1 MHILQVIVQKE
12 HLAKEKAIT
21 IWWLPFFLYVII
33 TLNNMGDGDM
43 AESSYV
49 TENEFNLATKRIDE
63 ENKRQNER
71 LQSLETNYAIVNQ
84 LSIHMERLASNMES
98 MAKELAR
105 QGTKLNDLE
114 MKPAK
119 RWDLI
124 ITSIITG
131 LVGAFIGMMLKGWT
145 L

>member
-1 MHILQVIVQKE
+1 
-12 HLAKEKAIT
+12 
-21 IWWLPFFLYVII
+21 
-33 TLNNMGDGDM
+33 MGDFLM
-43 AESSYV
+43 AEPSYV
-49 TENEFNLATKRIDE
+49 TQNEFNLATKRIDE

-71 LQSLETNYAIVNQ
+71 LQSLETNYAVVNQ
-84 LSIHMERLASNMES
+84 LSIHMERLASNMET

-124 ITSIITG
+124 VTSIITG
-131 LVGAFIGMMLKGWT
+131 LAGAFIGLLLKGFMP
-145 L
+145 

>member
-1 MHILQVIVQKE
+1 
-12 HLAKEKAIT
+12 
-21 IWWLPFFLYVII
+21 
-33 TLNNMGDGDM
+33 MGDGDM

-131 LVGAFIGMMLKGWT
+131 IVGALLGMMLKGWVP
-145 L
+145 

>member
-1 MHILQVIVQKE
+1 
-12 HLAKEKAIT
+12 
-21 IWWLPFFLYVII
+21 
-33 TLNNMGDGDM
+33 M
-43 AESSYV
+43 AEPSYV
-49 TENEFNLATKRIDE
+49 TQNEFNLATKRIDE

-84 LSIHMERLASNMES
+84 LSIHMERLASNMEA

-105 QGTKLNDLE
+105 QGTKLDDLE

-131 LVGAFIGMMLKGWT
+131 LAGAFIGLLLKGWMP
-145 L
+145 

>member
-1 MHILQVIVQKE
+1 
-12 HLAKEKAIT
+12 
-21 IWWLPFFLYVII
+21 
-33 TLNNMGDGDM
+33 M
-43 AESSYV
+43 AEPSYV
-49 TENEFNLATKRIDE
+49 TQNEFNLATKRIDE

-84 LSIHMERLASNMES
+84 LSIHMERLASNMEA

-105 QGTKLNDLE
+105 QGTKLDDLE

-131 LVGAFIGMMLKGWT
+131 LAGAFIGLLLKGWM

>member
-1 MHILQVIVQKE
+1 
-12 HLAKEKAIT
+12 
-21 IWWLPFFLYVII
+21 
-33 TLNNMGDGDM
+33 M
-43 AESSYV
+43 AEPSYV
-49 TENEFNLATKRIDE
+49 TQNEFNLATKRIDE

-71 LQSLETNYAIVNQ
+71 LQSLETNYVVVNQ
-84 LSIHMERLASNMES
+84 LSIHMERLASNMEA

-124 ITSIITG
+124 VTSIITG
-131 LVGAFIGMMLKGWT
+131 LAGAFIGIMLKGMMP
-145 L
+145 

>member
-1 MHILQVIVQKE
+1 MSEV
-12 HLAKEKAIT
+12 
-21 IWWLPFFLYVII
+21 
-33 TLNNMGDGDM
+33 N
-43 AESSYV
+43 YV

-84 LSIHMERLASNMES
+84 LSIHMERLASNMEA

-131 LVGAFIGMMLKGWT
+131 IMGALIGLMINGWT
-145 L
+145 P

>member
-1 MHILQVIVQKE
+1 
-12 HLAKEKAIT
+12 
-21 IWWLPFFLYVII
+21 
-33 TLNNMGDGDM
+33 M
-43 AESSYV
+43 AETSYV
-49 TENEFNLATKRIDE
+49 TQNEFNLATKRIDE

-84 LSIHMERLASNMES
+84 LSIHMERLASNMEA

-105 QGTKLNDLE
+105 QGIKLDDLE

-131 LVGAFIGMMLKGWT
+131 LAGAFIGLLLKGWM

>member
-1 MHILQVIVQKE
+1 MSEV
-12 HLAKEKAIT
+12 
-21 IWWLPFFLYVII
+21 
-33 TLNNMGDGDM
+33 N
-43 AESSYV
+43 YV

-71 LQSLETNYAIVNQ
+71 LQILETNYAIVNQ
-84 LSIHMERLASNMES
+84 LSIHMERLASNMEA

-114 MKPAK
+114 MKPSK

-124 ITSIITG
+124 VTSIITG
-131 LVGAFIGMMLKGWT
+131 LAGAFIGLMLKGMMP
-145 L
+145 

>member
-1 MHILQVIVQKE
+1 
-12 HLAKEKAIT
+12 
-21 IWWLPFFLYVII
+21 
-33 TLNNMGDGDM
+33 M
-43 AESSYV
+43 AEPSYV
-49 TENEFNLATKRIDE
+49 TQNEFNLATKRIDE

-84 LSIHMERLASNMES
+84 LSIHMERLASNMEA

-105 QGTKLNDLE
+105 QGTKLDDLE

-124 ITSIITG
+124 VTSIITG
-131 LVGAFIGMMLKGWT
+131 LAGAFIGLLIKGWMP
-145 L
+145 

>member
-1 MHILQVIVQKE
+1 
-12 HLAKEKAIT
+12 
-21 IWWLPFFLYVII
+21 
-33 TLNNMGDGDM
+33 MGDGDM
-43 AESSYV
+43 SESSYV

-131 LVGAFIGMMLKGWT
+131 IVGALLGMMLKGWVP
-145 L
+145 

>member
-1 MHILQVIVQKE
+1 
-12 HLAKEKAIT
+12 
-21 IWWLPFFLYVII
+21 
-33 TLNNMGDGDM
+33 M
-43 AESSYV
+43 AESAYV
-49 TENEFNLATKRIDE
+49 TEKEFTLATKRIDD
-63 ENKRQNER
+63 ENHRQNER
-71 LQSLETNYAIVNQ
+71 IQALESNYAIVNQ
-84 LSIHMERLASNMES
+84 LSIHMERLATNMEA

-131 LVGAFIGMMLKGWT
+131 LAGAFIGLLLKGWM

>member
-1 MHILQVIVQKE
+1 MTE
-12 HLAKEKAIT
+12 
-21 IWWLPFFLYVII
+21 P
-33 TLNNMGDGDM
+33 
-43 AESSYV
+43 SYV
-49 TENEFNLATKRIDE
+49 TQNEFNLATKRIDE

-84 LSIHMERLASNMES
+84 LSVHMERLASNMEA

-105 QGTKLNDLE
+105 QGTKLDDLE
-114 MKPAK
+114 MKPSK

-124 ITSIITG
+124 VTSIITG
-131 LVGAFIGMMLKGWT
+131 LAGAFIGLLIKGWM

>member
-1 MHILQVIVQKE
+1 MSSYGNTQKE

>member
-1 MHILQVIVQKE
+1 
-12 HLAKEKAIT
+12 
-21 IWWLPFFLYVII
+21 
-33 TLNNMGDGDM
+33 M
-43 AESSYV
+43 AEPSYI
-49 TENEFNLATKRIDE
+49 TQNEFNLATKRIDE

-84 LSIHMERLASNMES
+84 LSIHMERLASNMEA

-105 QGTKLNDLE
+105 QGTKLDDLE

-124 ITSIITG
+124 VTSIITG
-131 LVGAFIGMMLKGWT
+131 LAGAFIGMMLKGMMP
-145 L
+145 

>member
-1 MHILQVIVQKE
+1 MPEV
-12 HLAKEKAIT
+12 
-21 IWWLPFFLYVII
+21 
-33 TLNNMGDGDM
+33 N
-43 AESSYV
+43 YV

-131 LVGAFIGMMLKGWT
+131 LAGAFIGLFLKGFMP
-145 L
+145 